1 MATLELSVK
10 SNAVSELGK
19 INRQFDSTSQKAE
32 KLKKQFSTLATPV
45 SNKWLTYL
53 GISEIGR
60 QVSSLTSS
68 LASGAAAIVTA
79 FTGINSTI
87 EQTIVMLENATGSAE
102 SGKEAFAYIV
112 DLAQKAPY
120 SIAVLTDSF
129 VKLRTAGIQDTKR
142 VLESLVDSVAAFGGT
157 DEQLKLV
164 TIAMQQMAGKGV
176 ISMEELRRQF
186 AEQVPTAIRAMAS
199 ELDMTILEMTKKIA
213 KGQLSSDLGIP
224 ALVEGLEKL
233 HTGAAAKRMETFQG
247 SIAHARNE
255 WILLLKDIGDGN
267 GSFKSISNM
276 INSVANS
283 MKEFRTSAEG
293 MAIIDGLSQKIAD
306 SMKKIAENPEMVY
319 QFFVEIGQ
327 YASMAGSAL
336 GGLVEIINNVIS
348 AYDLMKGATSFTDW
362 GQGVIDTKNFDMS
375 KYALIRS
382 ELLEITKLQKQI
394 DQMKPDILP
403 DNPFNMISQAQKIK
417 DMFSDL
423 GNPDFMKKYEFE
435 FDEAKVQARIDELKR
450 SIEDKLSGNKPK
462 IDVDT
467 SKAEMSLS
475 KLLKIDPSNEFA
487 KVSTTMGNV
496 ADSFSIAID
505 SIINEYAKVSEELEK
520 ENAQIL
526 EKERNLADELRG
538 IFREGMTE
546 GAAYDDLIAQINEYK
561 VAAEE
566 AAKAGD
572 WGGQLAALQR
582 AADLIRSL
590 PTSGITE
597 TKIVSQEEV
606 ERARQIYEYYDRV
619 SRGGRAMDISKYAQ
633 EYEKLKAIYEGEG
646 EQKDEIIS
654 KQDQINQ
661 KATETKEVGEKILE
675 LERKHKEELEAKKKA
690 LETQVDE
697 YKSKLEALATQS
709 QGLNDTTGQLGA
721 VWVQVGDTFAHV
733 AGEISGK
740 LEALQQKLKDLM
752 GDAKSLDSS
761 VGGID
766 IPGRAVGGPVAG
778 GNPYIIGEKGP
789 ELFVPSTNG
798 TVIPNNQLKKSGSSV
813 DLNITV
819 NGGDRIRL
827 QGTNDDVNR
836 FIKAMREKERYAA

>member
-1 MATLELSVK
+1 MATLELDVR
-10 SNAVSELGK
+10 SNAPAELGK
-19 INRQFDSTSQKAE
+19 INRHFDSTSAKAE
-32 KLKKQFSTLATPV
+32 KLKKQFGTLTVPV
-45 SNKWLTYL
+45 SNKWLSFS
-53 GISEIGR
+53 GISQIGS
-60 QVSSLTSS
+60 QISSLTGS
-68 LASGAAAIVTA
+68 LITGAAAIATA

-87 EQTIVMLENATGSAE
+87 EQTIVMLENATGSAQ
-102 SGKEAFAYIV
+102 SGRDAFAYIV

-129 VKLRTAGIQDTKR
+129 VKLRTAGIQDTER

-164 TIAMQQMAGKGV
+164 TIAIQQMAGKGV

-186 AEQVPTAIRAMAS
+186 AEQVPTAIRAMAT
-199 ELDMTILEMTKKIA
+199 ELDMTILDMTKRIA
-213 KGQLSSDLGIP
+213 KGKLTSDLGIP

-267 GSFKSISNM
+267 SSFKGISTM
-276 INSVANS
+276 INSIANS

-293 MAIIDGLSQKIAD
+293 MDVIDGISEKISAAA
-306 SMKKIAENPEMVY
+306 KKIAENPEMVGE
-319 QFFVEIGQ
+319 FFREVGTWAEVAIGTLQ
-327 YASMAGSAL
+327 
-336 GGLVEIINNVIS
+336 GLVEVINSVILS
-348 AYDLMKGATSFTDW
+348 YDLLTGRVSAEDIGRAFGSMGEVDLT
-362 GQGVIDTKNFDMS
+362 
-375 KYALIRS
+375 KYAAIRS
-382 ELLEITKLQKQI
+382 ELIEIKKLQGSIIESSLAKLI
-394 DQMKPDILP
+394 P
-403 DNPFNMISQAQKIK
+403 
-417 DMFSDL
+417 
-423 GNPDFMKKYEFE
+423 GNPIGLYESLKKASDSF
-435 FDEAKVQARIDELKR
+435 KGIELGVNEQEVKTKIGDLMA
-450 SIEDKLSGNKPK
+450 SVKSQLEGNKPK

-467 SKAEMSLS
+467 SKAERSLS
-475 KLLKIDPSNEFA
+475 RILKIDPTNEFA
-487 KVSTTMGNV
+487 NVSSTMGDV
-496 ADSFSIAID
+496 ADSFSLAID
-505 SIINEYAKVSEELEK
+505 SIIEEYAKVSEELEK

-526 EKERNLADELRG
+526 EKERNLADELRS
-538 IFREGMTE
+538 IFREGMGE

-561 VAAEE
+561 AAAEE

-572 WGGQLAALQR
+572 WGGQLSALQR

-597 TKIVSQEEV
+597 TTIVSAADV
-606 ERARQIYEYYDRV
+606 ENARRVFEYYDRI
-619 SRGGRAMDISKYAQ
+619 SRGGKSMDISKYAQ

-646 EQKDEIIS
+646 EQKDEILS
-654 KQDQINQ
+654 KQEQINL
-661 KATETKEVGEKILE
+661 KAGETREVGEKILE
-675 LERKHKEELEAKKKA
+675 LERKHKEELEAKQKA

-697 YKSKLEALATQS
+697 YKGRLEALATQS

-752 GDAKSLDSS
+752 GDAKTLGSS
-761 VGGID
+761 VDKVG
-766 IPGRAVGGPVAG
+766 IPGRALGGPVAG

-798 TVIPNNQLKKSGSSV
+798 TVIPNNKLKNTGSSV
-813 DLNITV
+813 ELNLTI
-819 NGGDRIRL
+819 NGGETVRL
-827 QGTNDDVNR
+827 QGSNSDVNR
-836 FIKAMREKERYAA
+836 FIKAMQEKERYAA

>member
-19 INRQFDSTSQKAE
+19 INRQFDSTSIKAE

-129 VKLRTAGIQDTKR
+129 VKLRTAGIQDTER

-199 ELDMTILEMTKKIA
+199 ELDMSILEMTKKIA

-233 HTGAAAKRMETFQG
+233 HTGSAAKRMETFQG

-283 MKEFRTSAEG
+283 MKEFRASAEG
-293 MAIIDGLSQKIAD
+293 MAIIDELSQKIAD

-362 GQGVIDTKNFDMS
+362 GQGVIDTKDFDMS
-375 KYALIRS
+375 KYALVRS
-382 ELLEITKLQKQI
+382 ELLEITKLQQQI

-475 KLLKIDPSNEFA
+475 KLLKMDPSNEFA

-496 ADSFSIAID
+496 ADSFSIAI
-505 SIINEYAKVSEELEK
+505 
-520 ENAQIL
+520 
-526 EKERNLADELRG
+526 
-538 IFREGMTE
+538 
-546 GAAYDDLIAQINEYK
+546 
-561 VAAEE
+561 
-566 AAKAGD
+566 
-572 WGGQLAALQR
+572 
-582 AADLIRSL
+582 
-590 PTSGITE
+590 
-597 TKIVSQEEV
+597 
-606 ERARQIYEYYDRV
+606 
-619 SRGGRAMDISKYAQ
+619 
-633 EYEKLKAIYEGEG
+633 
-646 EQKDEIIS
+646 
-654 KQDQINQ
+654 
-661 KATETKEVGEKILE
+661 
-675 LERKHKEELEAKKKA
+675 
-690 LETQVDE
+690 
-697 YKSKLEALATQS
+697 
-709 QGLNDTTGQLGA
+709 
-721 VWVQVGDTFAHV
+721 
-733 AGEISGK
+733 
-740 LEALQQKLKDLM
+740 
-752 GDAKSLDSS
+752 
-761 VGGID
+761 
-766 IPGRAVGGPVAG
+766 
-778 GNPYIIGEKGP
+778 
-789 ELFVPSTNG
+789 
-798 TVIPNNQLKKSGSSV
+798 
-813 DLNITV
+813 
-819 NGGDRIRL
+819 
-827 QGTNDDVNR
+827 
-836 FIKAMREKERYAA
+836 